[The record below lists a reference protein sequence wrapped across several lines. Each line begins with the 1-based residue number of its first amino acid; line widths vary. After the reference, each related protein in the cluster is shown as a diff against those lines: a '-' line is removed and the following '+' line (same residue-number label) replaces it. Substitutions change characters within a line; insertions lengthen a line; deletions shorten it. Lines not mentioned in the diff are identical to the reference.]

1 MQYNRKAIPKSIMI
15 FGAADHIGGPLAEY
29 LSREAPGVA
38 LRLATSSVS
47 KAAVLRQS
55 FPAAEVVLADYGHL
69 TSLASAVAG
78 IEGVFVITPGM
89 CDEAQYM
96 TNLVQALKG
105 AGSVIQIIRFLGLH
119 PDESVRQIPREL
131 IEFGRGAE
139 VQHLVAR
146 RILDDSGL
154 PVTHL
159 NCGATFMDNFVRLGL
174 GDTVRRARRLI
185 WPEHLVPWIDPRDV
199 AEVAARLLLS
209 DNHRHIGQ
217 FHTINNG
224 QDLLRYEQVAAML
237 SEIIGETVSFDA
249 SKEAFFEA
257 YAHLGEVREYIWRYM
272 QYEQDNEVVWS
283 LNDFAERILGRKP
296 TKLWD
301 WLVEHRS
308 QFSTMVNQ
316 PLNRCHDEG
325 R

>member
-38 LRLATSSVS
+38 LRLATSSES

-174 GDTVRRARRLI
+174 GDTVRRFRRLI

-308 QFSTMVNQ
+308 QFFDDGESAVEQMS
-316 PLNRCHDEG
+316 
-325 R
+325 